1 MNIHD
6 IHEYNYRKYLMFL
19 YKLLFVIAFK
29 NDARRKEWI
38 IITCELVG

>member
-29 NDARRKEWI
+29 KGRAQKRVDYNY
-38 IITCELVG
+38 L

>member
-6 IHEYNYRKYLMFL
+6 IQEYNYRKYLMFL

-29 NDARRKEWI
+29 K
-38 IITCELVG
+38 

>member
-6 IHEYNYRKYLMFL
+6 IHKYNYRKYLMFL

-29 NDARRKEWI
+29 K
-38 IITCELVG
+38 

>member
-19 YKLLFVIAFK
+19 YKLLLVIAFEK
-29 NDARRKEWI
+29 
-38 IITCELVG
+38 

>member
-6 IHEYNYRKYLMFL
+6 IHEYNCRKYLMFL

-29 NDARRKEWI
+29 K
-38 IITCELVG
+38 